1 MGDFIGTSSV
11 ATWGSLRDVVNN
23 FDAPPLTVKIGDYNI
38 EYPAGTKYMKTIE
51 GNGLLRR
58 ASGVGGPEI
67 NFSESTAP
75 IEDFFIAGGFSDPYP
90 ENMVGKTVQTSTS
103 SFVLI
108 IDAFDTGQAAG
119 IDGTS
124 PVTDMEWFEDIS

>member
-38 EYPAGTKYMKTIE
+38 EYPAGTKYLKTIE
-51 GNGLLRR
+51 GTGLLRR
-58 ASGVGGPEI
+58 AIGFGGPEI
-67 NFSESTAP
+67 NFSENTAP
-75 IEDFFIAGGFSDPYP
+75 LEDFFIAGGFSDPYP

>member
-11 ATWGSLRDVVNN
+11 STWGTLRDVVNN
-23 FDAPPLTVKIGDYNI
+23 FDVPPLTVIIGDYNI

-58 ASGVGGPEI
+58 ASGSGGAEI
-67 NFSESTAP
+67 NFSEQTAP
-75 IEDFFIAGGFSDPYP
+75 IEDSFIAGGFPEPYP
-90 ENMVGKTVQTSTS
+90 EDMVGKTVQTSTS

-108 IDAFDTGQAAG
+108 IDAFDTGQTAG
-119 IDGTS
+119 LGGTS
-124 PVTDMEWFEDIS
+124 PVTDMEWFENIS

>member
-23 FDAPPLTVKIGDYNI
+23 FDAPSLTVKIGDYNI